1 MIWLD
6 IKELETKISTNE
18 LSEKDA
24 FNYVLAFLIV
34 SCLSVGTSSSTE
46 NYWIDIFIWHI
57 YSAYFN
63 NK

>member
-18 LSEKDA
+18 LSEKDS

-34 SCLSVGTSSSTE
+34 SCLSVGTSVMLVM
-46 NYWIDIFIWHI
+46 I
-57 YSAYFN
+57 
-63 NK
+63 